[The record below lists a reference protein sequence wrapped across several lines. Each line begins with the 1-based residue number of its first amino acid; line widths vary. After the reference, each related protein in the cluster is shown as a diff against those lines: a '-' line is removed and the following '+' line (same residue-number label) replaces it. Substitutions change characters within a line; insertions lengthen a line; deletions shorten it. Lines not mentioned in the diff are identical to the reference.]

1 MVVLGFEHPVA
12 QIVHRLQDS
21 FGIRPKFL
29 GQARNHDDIG
39 VTGKEEIEKLPFQ
52 RTVCWNQGKKWKICH
67 SHDVQL
73 G

>member
-1 MVVLGFEHPVA
+1 
-12 QIVHRLQDS
+12 
-21 FGIRPKFL
+21 
-29 GQARNHDDIG
+29 
-39 VTGKEEIEKLPFQ
+39 VTGKEEIEKLPLQ